1 MLRSGTIYTR
11 EPASRGRPRAVRQQ
25 ANLPMAEDLPANQPI
40 ANDLQPLPRPEQP
53 PPRPDQP
60 PAQPDQ
66 QPAQPDQPPA
76 QPAYQPMA
84 MSNSMG
90 HDSQFF
96 MGHRPI
102 SMGYPSNSQR
112 AIDQHH
118 WNSLSSNV
126 GATHRFHSQ
135 AAHIEFQ
142 TQAPH
147 TEFHSQVPYTEL
159 RSLRHIQIP
168 TNEPDPLITVF
179 F

>member
-1 MLRSGTIYTR
+1 
-11 EPASRGRPRAVRQQ
+11 
-25 ANLPMAEDLPANQPI
+25 MAEDLPANQPI
-40 ANDLQPLPRPEQP
+40 ANELQP

-76 QPAYQPMA
+76 QPAYQPMG

-90 HDSQFF
+90 HDPQFF

-147 TEFHSQVPYTEL
+147 TEFHSQAPYTEL

-168 TNEPDPLITVF
+168 TDEPDPLITVF
-179 F
+179 FLFLVLFFIFILNMTVVKIKTFIF